1 MICKAI
7 IIFFTSFSV
16 VDSTKT
22 VGNYSLRSQMYYN
35 LNVPS
40 ARTNLGNKAFI
51 RCPYGLE
58 LFSNEIKV
66 KLVSAY

>member
-1 MICKAI
+1 MIYKAI
-7 IIFFTSFSV
+7 LFFLLVSLLF
-16 VDSTKT
+16 DSTKT

-51 RCPYGLE
+51 HWPYGLE